1 MYMRNK
7 KKIMFNEILKTTGLV
22 GLIMII
28 LFIIFLPLICTI
40 ILGMYI
46 AGVLNLSGITWWAF
60 MIIFYIIIM
69 SVIGKLT
76 S

>member
-1 MYMRNK
+1 MMNK
-7 KKIMFNEILKTTGLV
+7 KKIMFNEILKTTGLL

-69 SVIGKLT
+69 GVIGKLT

>member
-1 MYMRNK
+1 M
-7 KKIMFNEILKTTGLV
+7 MFNEVLKATGII

-28 LFIIFLPLICTI
+28 LFLPVICTI
-40 ILGMYI
+40 ILGIYM

-60 MIIFYIIIM
+60 IILFYIIIM
-69 SVIGKLT
+69 GIIGKLT

>member
-1 MYMRNK
+1 M
-7 KKIMFNEILKTTGLV
+7 MFNEVLKATGII

-40 ILGMYI
+40 ILGIYM

-60 MIIFYIIIM
+60 IILFYIIIM
-69 SVIGKLT
+69 GIIGKLT

>member
-1 MYMRNK
+1 M
-7 KKIMFNEILKTTGLV
+7 MFNEVLKATGII

-28 LFIIFLPLICTI
+28 LFLPLICTI
-40 ILGMYI
+40 ILGIYM

-60 MIIFYIIIM
+60 IILFYIIIM
-69 SVIGKLT
+69 GIIGKLT

>member
-1 MYMRNK
+1 
-7 KKIMFNEILKTTGLV
+7 MFNEILKTTGLV

-69 SVIGKLT
+69 GVIGKLT

>member
-1 MYMRNK
+1 
-7 KKIMFNEILKTTGLV
+7 MFNEILKTTGLV

-60 MIIFYIIIM
+60 MMIFYIIIM
-69 SVIGKLT
+69 GVIGKLT

>member
-69 SVIGKLT
+69 GVIGKLT